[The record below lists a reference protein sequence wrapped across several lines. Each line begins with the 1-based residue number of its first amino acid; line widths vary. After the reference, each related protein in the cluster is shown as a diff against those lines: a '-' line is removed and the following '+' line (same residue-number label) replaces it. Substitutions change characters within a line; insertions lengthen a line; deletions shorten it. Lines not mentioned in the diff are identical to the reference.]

1 MAGYCTKCGRPLPD
15 DGICPCTQQNK
26 PAPKAQQN
34 PIVTVLIHLPRLWRS
49 YFRDP
54 IATPR
59 LAAERRDWLTGAAML
74 LLLEL
79 VSFLSVLMLT
89 LRYGMARFFFAAP
102 QWSTAGL
109 VCPLVAM
116 GAMFGMT
123 YLLSALSG
131 MRADFR
137 TVIAVL
143 GVSAVLPLSLL
154 VVSAFLSLVHLSLF
168 TVFTVLIFA
177 SWIVSFFVMLYQV
190 LNLRLNLLSM
200 LALIGGM
207 AIVYAAVAFS
217 RNWLLAALF

>member
-15 DGICPCTQQNK
+15 NGICPCTLQSK

-34 PIVTVLIHLPRLWRS
+34 PIVTVLVNLPRLWRS

-59 LAAERRDWLTGAAML
+59 LAGERRDWITGAAML
-74 LLLEL
+74 ILLEL

-89 LRYGMARFFFAAP
+89 LRYGMARFFFVVP

-116 GAMFGMT
+116 AAMFGMT
-123 YLLSALSG
+123 YLLSAMSG

-154 VVSAFLSLVHLSLF
+154 VVSALLSLVHLSLF